1 MSKFKV
7 FGGVGHGGKDPG
19 AVGNGLKEADINLQ
33 CALAWRT
40 EMERHNVEI
49 LLSRYK
55 DENDDLSEEIRE
67 CNAFNPDLAVDFHTN
82 AGGGD
87 GFEVFHSINGG
98 KGKTFAQNCEKHV
111 LALGQNSRGVKTKKN
126 SSGKDYFG
134 FIRQTK
140 CPAIITECGF
150 IDNKADISFIDTLTE
165 QKAYGVAIAKATLET
180 LGIPYKPLE
189 SNNSNNTS
197 SPDYIVATGAFSQ
210 VENARAEVQR
220 LKDKGISSAY
230 IHTCKK

>member
-19 AVGNGLKEADINLQ
+19 AVSNNLKEADINLYS
-33 CALAWRT
+33 ALAW
-40 EMERHNVEI
+40 EKELKRHGVDV

-55 DENDDLSEEIRE
+55 NEDDDLSEEIRE

-87 GFEVFHSINGG
+87 GFEIFHSINGG
-98 KGKTFAQNCEKHV
+98 KGKTLAQNIEKEV
-111 LALGQNSRGVKTKKN
+111 IALGQNSRGVKTKTN

-140 CPAIITECGF
+140 CPAVIAESAF
-150 IDNKADISFIDTLTE
+150 IDNPKDIAFIDTREE
-165 QKAYGVAIAKATLET
+165 QEAYGKTVAKATLET
-180 LGIPYKPLE
+180 LGIK
-189 SNNSNNTS
+189 
-197 SPDYIVATGAFSQ
+197 YISETTPQPSGNKMYAICVYAVTGID
-210 VENARAEVQR
+210 NAEAEVEK
-220 LKDKGISSAY
+220 LKKKGFNDTY
-230 IHTCKK
+230 IIPR